1 MGAPAS
7 QPGENGG
14 ASLALMRAQVGS
26 CSSSIPWAHMGVKEP
41 SQQQHGALHLHTK
54 RLGSCTATSTPHSPF
69 GLAVP
74 QLSIHE
80 MGTGG
85 PRGSAEGLQAAG
97 VGSGASV
104 APVCRRVCVLLYLSM
119 CILHIGARFM
129 HACLPQGCPPRCS
142 PCRKQGQQQWCP
154 LNVTPLWLGWQK
166 PGCARGSPTLW

>member
-7 QPGENGG
+7 HPGENGG

-26 CSSSIPWAHMGVKEP
+26 CSSSIPWAHMGIKEP

-54 RLGSCTATSTPHSPF
+54 RLGSCTATSTPRSPF

-74 QLSIHE
+74 QLSIRE

-97 VGSGASV
+97 VGCPVGSGAFV
-104 APVCRRVCVLLYLSM
+104 APVCRRVRVLLYLSI

-129 HACLPQGCPPRCS
+129 QACLPQGCPPRCLSLQKAGPAAVVS
-142 PCRKQGQQQWCP
+142 P
-154 LNVTPLWLGWQK
+154 
-166 PGCARGSPTLW
+166 